1 MLSGIFG
8 AIYKDVDKIHRSYI
22 HTRIY
27 IYTGVCILRINLGSF
42 TFYLNGDPALS
53 TQFKLCTKS

>member
-22 HTRIY
+22 HTHKHIY
-27 IYTGVCILRINLGSF
+27 RRVYIAYKSESF